1 MEAFGSYIVYL
12 LVLLGVNIILAS
24 SLNMINGYCGL
35 FSLGH
40 AGFFAVGAY
49 ASAVATK
56 MWIPEWVEAA
66 PVLALLVGCGV
77 GVLAA
82 ALAGFVVGVPCLRLT
97 GDYLAIATVGFGE
110 IIRIVLLNMD
120 SVGGSRGFTDVPKLT
135 NVFYV
140 GVAAA
145 IVLWLIGNLMK
156 SSFGRCILATREDE
170 IAARSMGVDVR
181 FFKTFAFVVGSAF
194 AGLAGALFAHNQQF
208 LHPNN
213 FQFMI
218 SIQILLMI
226 VIGGIGSQTG
236 AVLGAVIV
244 TLIPQMLRFHP
255 ALAEQQVLVFGVIMV
270 LVMLLKPDGL
280 MSLLRRGPK
289 ELKS

>member
-1 MEAFGSYIVYL
+1 MEALGSYFVYL
-12 LVLLGVNIILAS
+12 LILLGVNIILAS

-56 MWIPEWVEAA
+56 MWFPELTVAA
-66 PVLALLVGCGV
+66 PVFALALGCGV

-82 ALAGFVVGVPCLRLT
+82 ALAGFLVGVPCLRLT

-140 GVAAA
+140 GIAASL
-145 IVLWLIGNLMK
+145 VLWLIGNLMR

-236 AVLGAVIV
+236 AILGAVIV

-270 LVMLLKPDGL
+270 VVMLVKPDGL
-280 MSLLRRGPK
+280 MSLLRRK
-289 ELKS
+289 EKGAA